1 MKKRAKKSVI
11 SNIKSGIM
19 RSFTNEAVNAVF
31 NEYILPIF
39 SKEERMRKKE
49 YEESVSNA
57 FKEIDSEILE
67 AQREINKI
75 KKQMGMN

>member
-1 MKKRAKKSVI
+1 MKRAKKSVI
-11 SNIKSGIM
+11 STIKSGIM
-19 RSFTNEAVNAVF
+19 QSFTNEAVTAVF

-39 SKEERMRKKE
+39 SKKERMRKKE

-57 FKEIDSEILE
+57 FKEIDGEILE
-67 AQREINKI
+67 AQKEIDKI